1 MKNKIF
7 VFLIIIVNVFL
18 IYKNYNQFNKNNDI
32 IKKTEDNIENKVIL
46 SKYKDKLVLYKELK
60 QESLGQD
67 TKIKELETEILNL
80 TNLVVDN
87 ENKLKGYE

>member
-7 VFLIIIVNVFL
+7 ILLIIIVNVFL

-32 IKKTEDNIENKVIL
+32 IKKTEDNRENKVIL
-46 SKYKDKLVLYKELK
+46 NKYKDNLVLYKELK

>member
-32 IKKTEDNIENKVIL
+32 IKKTEDNRENKVIL
-46 SKYKDKLVLYKELK
+46 SKYKDNLVLYKELK